1 MCLLKISKCW
11 LKKVQKGLY
20 FSFNFHKSHSDT
32 PSYKCSKY
40 HPTGVWENTVSSAVG
55 SAFNQPSPRYEDCV
69 MLDFCLLHALAWSVA
84 GCLLLCSTFYKGNQ
98 WITSKPDCPENFQ
111 GFLGGEELFL
121 FFYLPFSYFVLLKLL
136 FFRSSSMILKTSSST
151 VITPD
156 AQMFY

>member
-1 MCLLKISKCW
+1 M
-11 LKKVQKGLY
+11 
-20 FSFNFHKSHSDT
+20 
-32 PSYKCSKY
+32 
-40 HPTGVWENTVSSAVG
+40 SSAVG
-55 SAFNQPSPRYEDCV
+55 SAFNQPSPWYEDCV
-69 MLDFCLLHALAWSVA
+69 MLDCCLLHALAWQLLSTLPKLHTSVA

-98 WITSKPDCPENFQ
+98 WITSKPDCPEKFQ

-121 FFYLPFSYFVLLKLL
+121 SLFFFFLPFSYFVLSKLF